1 MDDTETVACEELL
14 YSNLCSHMFVRGIY
28 SLYGIEAT
36 ALGTVIVF
44 VCVGLTTCWPAALT
58 GPIFARPSRNHEMHW
73 SMVAHN
79 PESSAASASSNDQQ
93 VDKRLGFKVSCRIW
107 WSLFNHHVP
116 PWLALRSGTGGPCS
130 PHCPAGNARRVSFS
144 TSVGIIRGL
153 EKSHCEQ
160 VMCMFI
166 TYWFSCVPA
175 LRQSCTTAS
184 YHCISNWENWGQNW
198 KRFSRSSV
206 LNVHR
211 RLPNSMRAVKH
222 ISVSG
227 WRNGADCGP
236 ISKAAS
242 PRDSCERC
250 PAWRNSELS
259 PACLISWSW
268 SWIVC
273 LF

>member
-1 MDDTETVACEELL
+1 MWRIALFQLVFTHVCSRDLQSVWHWGNCTRNSNSLCLCGSHHMLASSTHRP
-14 YSNLCSHMFVRGIY
+14 NLCAPLQESRDALEHGSAQPGIQC
-28 SLYGIEAT
+28 SQCFG
-36 ALGTVIVF
+36 
-44 VCVGLTTCWPAALT
+44 
-58 GPIFARPSRNHEMHW
+58 
-73 SMVAHN
+73 
-79 PESSAASASSNDQQ
+79 SSNDQQ

-273 LF
+273 FF